1 MDSIVPTRDNDA
13 GKALSSPIGTV
24 LLTTVG
30 CSTAN
35 TRSCKNTLSALMTK
49 LLRRMRIVKPSV
61 EPSYGTIQES
71 KFHQACISSES
82 TSTSV
87 VNPTDDDPPQSLFD
101 FFGVRRDSD
110 WGKVLSDRYR
120 GLSTESP
127 LEGWSRR

>member
-1 MDSIVPTRDNDA
+1 MPTRDNDA

-24 LLTTVG
+24 LLTTV
-30 CSTAN
+30 
-35 TRSCKNTLSALMTK
+35 
-49 LLRRMRIVKPSV
+49 V
-61 EPSYGTIQES
+61 
-71 KFHQACISSES
+71 SSES

-101 FFGVRRDSD
+101 FFGVPRDSD